1 MASNTPSS
9 ASKQAAAPSTN
20 ILAAASQA
28 NLSRPQ
34 QTKGMQAIA
43 LHSMTLSQAPAEKAQ
58 KTQAQQIDS
67 VYNQAVQD
75 AVAKC
80 QGMAAEAQRRAAEAE

>member
-1 MASNTPSS
+1 
-9 ASKQAAAPSTN
+9 
-20 ILAAASQA
+20 
-28 NLSRPQ
+28 
-34 QTKGMQAIA
+34 MQAIA
-43 LHSMTLSQAPAEKAQ
+43 LHSMTLSQATAEKSQ
-58 KTQAQQIDS
+58 KTQAQHIDS